1 MKNKL
6 LKTLFLSSIIC
17 TASSIQAQNVG
28 IGTNN
33 PSPSAK
39 LDITDT
45 QKGVLIPRISIPNLN
60 AAAPVTSPA
69 TSLIVYNNNVATGIG
84 FYYWN
89 GSQWAALNDHDWYK
103 VGTTTAPNN
112 INDNIFTQGNVGVGT
127 ITPTTN
133 LDVAG
138 VSRSSRGTISGN
150 QGHVAFSTAGAIGSG
165 TNNYLRITLPLNAL
179 ASTGDRGYTIKMQH
193 KNYYQAS
200 FAANLLSEDVVL
212 FNVNV
217 VGLGTPTG
225 YLVEVEADKLQ
236 SNYEYDYTFD
246 VPGNQLH
253 LNIRPTQVNGAG
265 RTSAIDLYI
274 TARNNSAFNQQIIQ
288 GWVNGATATLLSQPS
303 LSTQTVALSTPVEWT
318 DAPNH
323 IYATQAN
330 TAGNDVVILDN
341 GRVGIG
347 TNNPQAKLEVKAGAE
362 NQTGPV
368 EAIRIWGPNS
378 PTNSNSAQDLNFQF
392 AAAGSAGVRAYRG
405 GSWDTYL
412 QFYTNNVLSVGN
424 VPSVRM
430 TLDHNGFLGVGTT
443 SPLALTHISS
453 TTTGDAVLRV
463 EADTDDNN
471 EDDNPRLELYQDG
484 GQTGTMMGFFDGGF
498 LGGNIFRIGTRF
510 SGVND
515 WATLTINTD
524 NKNVG
529 IGTASPSD
537 RLQVAGDARIGLIN
551 PANTTTFPQDG
562 NRLYFSGTTAGIAN
576 SDNTDPIYINRH
588 NSAGDQSQLR
598 VNVGDNTQ
606 AQDALVVGYTSGGF
620 QERIRLQ
627 TDGNA
632 LKPGGGTWATLS
644 DRRTKKEITPFE
656 DGLNVLTKINPVTFK
671 YNGLYNTVDDDQ
683 NHVGI
688 IAQEVQPIAPYMIGT
703 QTTEQQELLNY
714 DGGTYMIYILVN
726 AVKQQQQQLETTT
739 KQNQTLQAEINTLK
753 QTNATMA
760 SKLSELETLKAEV
773 QAIKELLN
781 SNAQK

>member
-45 QKGVLIPRISIPNLN
+45 QKGILIPRVNIANLN
-60 AAAPVTSPA
+60 TAAPVTSPVV
-69 TSLIVYNNNVATGIG
+69 SLLVYNTNTTTGVG
-84 FYYWN
+84 FYYWD
-89 GSQWAALNDHDWYK
+89 GSSWQRINDQTSSDADWF
-103 VGTTTAPNN
+103 GANTTTAPNS
-112 INDNIFTQGNVGVGT
+112 INDNIFTQGSVGIGT
-127 ITPTTN
+127 ANPLAT
-133 LDVAG
+133 LDVFGDIAINRTQLGGGARPWMVDGIRVGSSSDNAYFGLKNEGANDADAVIAWGDDSGDHLRFIKTNSGGPVDG
-138 VSRSSRGTISGN
+138 VE
-150 QGHVAFSTAGAIGSG
+150 
-165 TNNYLRITLPLNAL
+165 YMRIT
-179 ASTGDRGYTIKMQH
+179 D
-193 KNYYQAS
+193 
-200 FAANLLSEDVVL
+200 F
-212 FNVNV
+212 
-217 VGLGTPTG
+217 
-225 YLVEVEADKLQ
+225 
-236 SNYEYDYTFD
+236 
-246 VPGNQLH
+246 GN
-253 LNIRPTQVNGAG
+253 
-265 RTSAIDLYI
+265 
-274 TARNNSAFNQQIIQ
+274 
-288 GWVNGATATLLSQPS
+288 
-303 LSTQTVALSTPVEWT
+303 
-318 DAPNH
+318 
-323 IYATQAN
+323 
-330 TAGNDVVILDN
+330 
-341 GRVGIG
+341 VGIG
-347 TNNPQAKLEVKAGAE
+347 TNDPQAKLEVKAGAE

-378 PTNSNSAQDLNFQF
+378 PANSNSAQDLNFQF

-498 LGGNIFRIGTRF
+498 LGGNIFRVGTRF

-537 RLQVAGDARIGLIN
+537 RLQVAGNARVGLIN

-562 NRLYFSGTTAGIAN
+562 NRLYFSGTTAGISN
-576 SDNTDPIYINRH
+576 SDNTDPIYIYRH

-671 YNGLYNTVDDDQ
+671 YNGLYNTVDNDQ

-726 AVKQQQQQLETTT
+726 AVKQQQQQLETTMQEN
-739 KQNQTLQAEINTLK
+739 KTLQAEINTLK

>member
-1 MKNKL
+1 MKNNL
-6 LKTLFLSSIIC
+6 LKTLFLSSILC

-45 QKGVLIPRISIPNLN
+45 QKGILIPRVNIANLN
-60 AAAPVTSPA
+60 TAAPVTSPVV
-69 TSLIVYNNNVATGIG
+69 SLLVYNTNTTTGVG
-84 FYYWN
+84 FYYWD
-89 GSQWAALNDHDWYK
+89 GSQWQRINDQTSSDADWF
-103 VGTTTAPNN
+103 GANTTTSPNS
-112 INDNIFTQGNVGVGT
+112 INDNIFTQGSVGIG
-127 ITPTTN
+127 TTN
-133 LDVAG
+133 PLATLDVFGDIAINRTQLGAG
-138 VSRSSRGTISGN
+138 GRPWMVDGIRVGNSSDNAYFGLKNEGANNADAVIAWGDDSGDHLRFIKTN
-150 QGHVAFSTAGAIGSG
+150 SG
-165 TNNYLRITLPLNAL
+165 GPVDGEEYMRIT
-179 ASTGDRGYTIKMQH
+179 D
-193 KNYYQAS
+193 
-200 FAANLLSEDVVL
+200 F
-212 FNVNV
+212 
-217 VGLGTPTG
+217 
-225 YLVEVEADKLQ
+225 
-236 SNYEYDYTFD
+236 
-246 VPGNQLH
+246 GN
-253 LNIRPTQVNGAG
+253 
-265 RTSAIDLYI
+265 
-274 TARNNSAFNQQIIQ
+274 
-288 GWVNGATATLLSQPS
+288 
-303 LSTQTVALSTPVEWT
+303 
-318 DAPNH
+318 
-323 IYATQAN
+323 
-330 TAGNDVVILDN
+330 
-341 GRVGIG
+341 VGIG
-347 TNNPQAKLEVKAGAE
+347 TNDPQAKLEVKAGAE

-378 PTNSNSAQDLNFQF
+378 PANSNSAQDLNFQF
-392 AAAGSAGVRAYRG
+392 AVAGSAGIRAYRG
-405 GSWDTYL
+405 TSWDTYL
-412 QFYTNNVLSVGN
+412 QFYTNNDLTGSDNPEVH
-424 VPSVRM
+424 M
-430 TLDHNGFLGVGTT
+430 TLDDEGRLGVGTT

-453 TTTGDAVLRV
+453 ETTGDAVLRV

-471 EDDNPRLELYQDG
+471 EDDNPRVELYQDG

-510 SGVND
+510 GNIND

-537 RLQVAGDARIGLIN
+537 RLQVAGNARVGLIN

-562 NRLYFSGTTAGIAN
+562 NRLYFSGTTAGISN
-576 SDNTDPIYINRH
+576 SENTDPIYINRH

-632 LKPGGGTWATLS
+632 LKPGGGTWSTLS

-739 KQNQTLQAEINTLK
+739 QENKTLQAEINTLK
-753 QTNATMA
+753 QTNATMT